1 MRRRRVRCAPARTVP
16 RPFRQA
22 ANDCGASDRPR
33 WRPSGRRHAVSY
45 EPSLDETGPGSL
57 PELLGRLALRP
68 GRRLLRRRF
77 FGLLARYRHQHL
89 LLAARRLA
97 WLLGGFRRL
106 GRFGAALADHREG
119 IMADFAVGPQV
130 VRAADV
136 ARINLVPRHELID
149 LDGAGGFQ
157 GDVFEFF
164 LGDLY
169 VGVGVNLEG
178 LDDVFARVLLAGLG
192 IHAAVFNAV
201 ASVSVDLI
209 EADLFGIGG
218 GRVQLDRTG
227 DEGQT
232 KETFPIGSRGHTQNS
247 VSGRL
252 GFKTIG
258 SGWFRH
264 PALSPAVI
272 FTA

>member
-1 MRRRRVRCAPARTVP
+1 
-16 RPFRQA
+16 
-22 ANDCGASDRPR
+22 
-33 WRPSGRRHAVSY
+33 
-45 EPSLDETGPGSL
+45 
-57 PELLGRLALRP
+57 
-68 GRRLLRRRF
+68 
-77 FGLLARYRHQHL
+77 
-89 LLAARRLA
+89 
-97 WLLGGFRRL
+97 
-106 GRFGAALADHREG
+106 
-119 IMADFAVGPQV
+119 MADFAVGPQV
-130 VRAADV
+130 VRADDV

-178 LDDVFARVLLAGLG
+178 LDDVFARDLLAGLG

-218 GRVQLDRTG
+218 GRVQRDRTG
-227 DEGQT
+227 DKGQT

-247 VSGRL
+247 VSGAARIQDDRERL
-252 GFKTIG
+252 VPTSRLVPCGYLYRLTGVISRKAARG
-258 SGWFRH
+258 LGRGERH
-264 PALSPAVI
+264 RLSQPI
-272 FTA
+272 RLP